1 MYILHTLYSYLFS
14 IVLQLNRSPTHQGS
28 FFFILHLLSVQMQA
42 PDLLRNF
49 GKFRFNDNIST
60 AWCFCVFRW
69 YIYTP
74 AQACQTHLCTYG
86 PAVVHVIDVIMSY
99 CPCCL
104 GTCRAKFDNYVNS
117 TWKLFEISESDLRTT
132 ADFKG
137 LVKLWFIV
145 MNMSMNYLEC
155 Y

>member
-1 MYILHTLYSYLFS
+1 MYIIHTLYSYLFS

-49 GKFRFNDNIST
+49 GKFRFNENIST
-60 AWCFCVFRW
+60 AWCFYVFRW
-69 YIYTP
+69 YICTP

-86 PAVVHVIDVIMSY
+86 PAVVHDIDVIMSY

-104 GTCRAKFDNYVNS
+104 GTCRATFDNMWTPHGSYLKYLS
-117 TWKLFEISESDLRTT
+117 QTWEPLQILKAWSNFDS
-132 ADFKG
+132 
-137 LVKLWFIV
+137 LWWTSAWTI
-145 MNMSMNYLEC
+145 
-155 Y
+155 